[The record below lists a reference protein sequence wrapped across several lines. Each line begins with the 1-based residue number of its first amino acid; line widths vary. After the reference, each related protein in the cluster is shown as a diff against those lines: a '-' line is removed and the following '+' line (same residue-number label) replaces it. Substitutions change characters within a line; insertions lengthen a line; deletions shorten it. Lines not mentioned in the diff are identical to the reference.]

1 MGVVTLLLLAFALLS
16 AHAAEMKT
24 RDDLAGSGGTNK
36 DFINNYDTV
45 TPESVITPRP
55 RDPQPVA
62 EPVPEPVT
70 PEPAT
75 PISPVTT
82 PNPVSASQDV
92 FTDDPFGTPK
102 PSVTNAGPSF
112 DPNDPLGGRDP
123 LAGDDTKTGM
133 QQTSATDSSAYD
145 GTAQPNQVNQLPPN
159 FPNAPA
165 NDTGVAQPA
174 TCDPSDLADYTSSY
188 QITKHGHV
196 LHWAVVSPTVVK
208 IAFEAKRGSGAALG
222 WVSVG
227 FSKDGKMSPADA
239 IIGNLPDSPIA
250 AYSMTGYDAGSITV
264 NKNLWIGDDASLV
277 SKTNGSLIMKFSRS
291 ITDGVAPISTT
302 APVTVIWAF
311 SADNTKPLA
320 FHGDKRRGSF
330 LVDFSCNGGSG
341 VGTQPTTPAPVP
353 VQDTQVTV
361 GSSCPVS
368 TLGQYDHQA
377 DLYDGKILLHWKV
390 LPGPVFQMAFE
401 AKRLSG
407 AENSWISV
415 GWSNNGAMAPADA
428 VVGNMPGIKAYRLDG
443 YKLTELVN
451 GTFSLGLN
459 PSVTTSASGS
469 TVVKFSR
476 TNGDGG
482 TVAINLSGETYVI
495 WAFSRGMLQAFGYHE
510 YNRGLTMVDFLCNT
524 APTTL
529 MRPGE
534 NVANIPGANVDQ
546 DDDAGLTPAEPTAAF
561 PTFSLKPPTTTGA
574 AAATGGA
581 ASATVVTGAAVAAA
595 KTLVTPAATG
605 TCQASTLAGYTS
617 SVDLSGNG
625 LILHWKTSTGSTI
638 DLALEA
644 KSTSGAASGWFSVA
658 WTNGGMFNSDAVIGN
673 LATASGVGTY
683 AISSYSNVVTT
694 TRFAITG
701 TSVTSSGGST
711 IVKFTRASGNGLVPV
726 NVAGSNKLVWAYSSG
741 GSKTVANHGGSHSVL
756 LHWKRASAS
765 QLDMAVELKSS
776 SGASNGWF
784 ALGWANSGDMAP
796 SDAVIGNR
804 AGGVVLAHG
813 QHRVSRHED
822 ERRQSAHLGALQL

>member
-1 MGVVTLLLLAFALLS
+1 MARPCHTMGVVTLLLLAFALLS

-24 RDDLAGSGGTNK
+24 RDDLA
-36 DFINNYDTV
+36 
-45 TPESVITPRP
+45 
-55 RDPQPVA
+55 
-62 EPVPEPVT
+62 VT

-123 LAGDDTKTGM
+123 LAGDDTKAGM

-145 GTAQPNQVNQLPPN
+145 GTAQPNQVNQLPPT

-174 TCDPSDLADYTSSY
+174 TCDPSDLAGYTSSH

-277 SKTNGSLIMKFSRS
+277 SKTNGSLIM
-291 ITDGVAPISTT
+291 
-302 APVTVIWAF
+302 
-311 SADNTKPLA
+311 N
-320 FHGDKRRGSF
+320 GSF
-330 LVDFSCNGGSG
+330 QVDFSCNGGSG
-341 VGTQPTTPAPVP
+341 VGMQPTTPAPVP

-361 GSSCPVS
+361 GSSCSVS

-390 LPGPVFQMAFE
+390 LSGPVFQMAFE

-459 PSVTTSASGS
+459 PSV
-469 TVVKFSR
+469 
-476 TNGDGG
+476 
-482 TVAINLSGETYVI
+482 
-495 WAFSRGMLQAFGYHE
+495 
-510 YNRGLTMVDFLCNT
+510 
-524 APTTL
+524 
-529 MRPGE
+529 
-534 NVANIPGANVDQ
+534 
-546 DDDAGLTPAEPTAAF
+546 
-561 PTFSLKPPTTTGA
+561 PP
-574 AAATGGA
+574 
-581 ASATVVTGAAVAAA
+581 
-595 KTLVTPAATG
+595 P
-605 TCQASTLAGYTS
+605 
-617 SVDLSGNG
+617 
-625 LILHWKTSTGSTI
+625 
-638 DLALEA
+638 
-644 KSTSGAASGWFSVA
+644 
-658 WTNGGMFNSDAVIGN
+658 
-673 LATASGVGTY
+673 
-683 AISSYSNVVTT
+683 
-694 TRFAITG
+694 R
-701 TSVTSSGGST
+701 
-711 IVKFTRASGNGLVPV
+711 
-726 NVAGSNKLVWAYSSG
+726 
-741 GSKTVANHGGSHSVL
+741 L
-756 LHWKRASAS
+756 LGP
-765 QLDMAVELKSS
+765 QL
-776 SGASNGWF
+776 
-784 ALGWANSGDMAP
+784 
-796 SDAVIGNR
+796 
-804 AGGVVLAHG
+804 
-813 QHRVSRHED
+813 
-822 ERRQSAHLGALQL
+822 